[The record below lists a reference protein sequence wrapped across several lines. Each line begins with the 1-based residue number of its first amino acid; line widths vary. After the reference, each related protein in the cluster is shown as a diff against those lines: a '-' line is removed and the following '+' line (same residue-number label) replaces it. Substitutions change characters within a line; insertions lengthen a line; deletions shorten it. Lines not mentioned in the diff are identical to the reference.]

1 MSTNDWSTPE
11 TNVFDRI
18 AAAVER
24 GDDAVLATV
33 VDVEGSAYRRPGAKM
48 LITPDGGG
56 AGSITAGCLED
67 EVRELAVDVLERGEP
82 RVETWDLMNDE
93 DDVWGMGVGCNGVI
107 TVLLEPLGESY
118 RPVTE
123 AYDRGESVGVVT
135 VLGGDGPPVG
145 ARSVRRPGGGFDGD
159 LPEWLAEIVADEV
172 DRLVAAGESD
182 TVAVDGDDGRVE
194 LFVDGIEP
202 PPELVVFG
210 SGHDVGPVAELATL
224 ADFRVTVVSFRGL
237 HADEE
242 RFAAADEVVSASPG
256 EVADLREWDAET
268 YAVVMTHNFVDD
280 RLALEALL
288 STPVP
293 YVGVM
298 GPRKRFAE
306 MRERFREEGREF
318 DDAELERVYTPIGL
332 NLGGDTPYR
341 IACSIVTEVLAV
353 AHDRSPGHLRD
364 RDEPIHDRAETSP
377 SG

>member
-18 AAAVER
+18 AAAVEG

-67 EVRELAVDVLERGEP
+67 EVRELAADVLDRGEP

-145 ARSVRRPGGGFDGD
+145 TRSVRRPGGGFAGD
-159 LPEWLAEIVADEV
+159 LPDSLAEAVADEV

-182 TVAVDGDDGRVE
+182 AVAVERDGGRVE

-280 RLALEALL
+280 RLALDALL

-318 DDAELERVYTPIGL
+318 DDAELDRVYTPIGL

-364 RDEPIHDRAETSP
+364 RDEPIHDRAETPP